1 MFSRTVVAE
10 SASIQS
16 AAGHGSDWRLS
27 QGEALKLPIGPGAR
41 ELKVLEGRVW
51 LTRDGRMNRPALDV
65 WLEAGDS
72 IAVPSGA
79 ELVLEGWPQARFQ
92 LLVPPRACSDV
103 RRRVV
108 PASAPV
114 RASGLAPA

>member
-1 MFSRTVVAE
+1 MFSRVVAAE

-16 AAGHGSDWRLS
+16 AADHGSDWRLS

-79 ELVLEGWPQARFQ
+79 ELVLEAWPHARFQ
-92 LLVPPRACSDV
+92 LLVPPLACPEVHRRA
-103 RRRVV
+103 
-108 PASAPV
+108 AQPV
-114 RASGLAPA
+114 ARARTGRLATA